1 VEVQPP
7 FPREQ
12 HRTIQR
18 GCSYNKA
25 MKPRVLIIRENAETL
40 SCSDCAGSLEGIDA
54 FGSREVPDYSSIRQV
69 MNETGALYRALRER
83 FADQIELDVVDPR
96 NVPYLIPALVADYRR
111 YRPPLRTFL
120 KTLFLGITPA
130 SIIINGVARYKNDLP
145 SAETLVADV
154 RECLETMGRVAEGAG
169 SAQTA

>member
-1 VEVQPP
+1 
-7 FPREQ
+7 
-12 HRTIQR
+12 
-18 GCSYNKA
+18 

-54 FGSREVPDYSSIRQV
+54 FGSREVPDYRSVRQV

-83 FADQIELDVVDPR
+83 FSDQIDLDVVDPR
-96 NVPYLIPALVADYRR
+96 NAPYLIPTLVTDYLR
-111 YRPPLRTFL
+111 YRPSLGTFL

-154 RECLETMGRVAEGAG
+154 SECFDIVGQVVEGAG
-169 SAQTA
+169 SAQT

>member
-1 VEVQPP
+1 MEVQPP

-25 MKPRVLIIRENAETL
+25 MKPRVLIIRESAETL

-69 MNETGALYRALRER
+69 MNETGALYRALKER
-83 FADQIELDVVDPR
+83 FADQIDLDVVDPR
-96 NVPYLIPALVADYRR
+96 NAPYLIPALVADYRR
-111 YRPPLRTFL
+111 YSPSLRAFL

-145 SAETLVADV
+145 SVETLIADV
-154 RECLETMGRVAEGAG
+154 SECLDTMDKVA
-169 SAQTA
+169 